1 MDFCL
6 IVLLSFKINSGSN
19 NIKAIFKMNNSNKQL
34 ILDFYSRV
42 FGQADIVFADSVIAD
57 HYIQHNPMV
66 KTGKVGFME
75 FMAFLKHVPKSQNQ
89 QTPFKR
95 LIHDHN
101 FVAVHSQI
109 EFMGKENATID
120 LYRIENGIITEHWD
134 AVQQIVDSRPIV
146 AGSTVIDESELT
158 NKNKELI
165 NDFVTQVL
173 INRQFGKSIEFL
185 SQNLTLDNLE
195 TTFEHFKLH
204 RIIGEK
210 NFVLTQSEAVIAA
223 MSYVIYTVYRISKG
237 KIVEYWSVKQEIP
250 RQMAHS
256 NGMI

>member
-1 MDFCL
+1 
-6 IVLLSFKINSGSN
+6 
-19 NIKAIFKMNNSNKQL
+19 MNNSNKQL

-57 HYIQHNPMV
+57 YYIQHNPMV
-66 KTGKVGFME
+66 KTGKAGFME
-75 FMAFLKHVPKSQNQ
+75 FMAFLKHVPKPQNQ

-120 LYRIENGIITEHWD
+120 LYRIEDGIIAEHWD

-146 AGSTVIDESELT
+146 TGSTEIDDSEST
-158 NKNKELI
+158 NKNKQI
-165 NDFVTQVL
+165 IDDFVTQVL
-173 INRQFGKSIEFL
+173 VDRQFGKSIEFL
-185 SQNLTLDNLE
+185 SNDLTLDNLE
-195 TTFEHFKLH
+195 TRFEHFKLH
-204 RIIGEK
+204 RIIGER
-210 NFVLTQSEAVIAA
+210 NFVLTQSEAIIAA
-223 MSYVIYTVYRISKG
+223 VSYVIYTVYRLSKG
-237 KIVEYWSVKQEIP
+237 KIVEYWSVKQAVP
-250 RQMAHS
+250 QQMAHS